1 MCSKK
6 KIIGFKEKMLKTQ
19 TKNDYLLGL
28 DALQVENQ
36 KYLIKTWDFCW
47 YGVKKAIS
55 LAFKI
60 KCVL

>member
-1 MCSKK
+1 
-6 KIIGFKEKMLKTQ
+6 MLKTQ
-19 TKNDYLLGL
+19 SKNDYLLGL
-28 DALQVENQ
+28 DVFQVENQ